1 MKWIKY
7 QIVQCTLGQD
17 DVLLDKKVGYSD
29 ANLAIAQNEAYQGQY
44 EIFEDDTPEPSKGI
58 APANLSNAIDSTS
71 GVNDGIAA
79 TPAAVKEVYDFA
91 KTKANESDVAKT
103 AMLGASNSGNI
114 YVKIHD
120 FGNWGTGA
128 WYAKGFSML
137 ITSRGGET
145 IWVSVAADDSNTRAR
160 ALRLMNS
167 YSKIASIYYCAEEN
181 ALYVL
186 AAGWCNNINAHIISN
201 VYGDYQA
208 KIEQAS
214 SLPATAVAIPITEFG
229 PSYSEVNIGNSQ
241 NPLKFVGS
249 ADRPYYNN
257 KELVLK
263 EEFDALV
270 ASAVSVLSGN
280 AEPTADQGEDGD
292 VYLVTEG

>member
-7 QIVQCTLGQD
+7 QIVQCTLGQE

-79 TPAAVKEVYDFA
+79 TPAAVKAAYDLA
-91 KTKANESDVAKT
+91 KTKANAADIAKT
-103 AMLGASNSGNI
+103 ATFGMSNANTS
-114 YVKIHD
+114 YVKIYD
-120 FGNWGTGA
+120 FGAWGTGA

-137 ITSRGGET
+137 VTSRAGET

-160 ALRLMNS
+160 AIRLMNS
-167 YSKIASIYYCAEEN
+167 YSKIATIYYCAEEN
-181 ALYVL
+181 ALYVTV
-186 AAGWCNNINAHIISN
+186 AGWCNNVNAHIISN
-201 VYGDYQA
+201 VYGDYVA

-214 SLPATAVAIPITEFG
+214 SIPATAVAIPITELG
-229 PSYSEVNIGNSQ
+229 PGYSDVNIGNSQ
-241 NPLKFVGS
+241 LPLKFVGS
-249 ADRPYYNN
+249 GDRPTFNG
-257 KELVLK
+257 KELAFNEGLPTK
-263 EEFDALV
+263 TEAL
-270 ASAVSVLSGN
+270 
-280 AEPTADQGEDGD
+280 TFTYEDD
-292 VYLVTEG
+292 STRTVEVYVK